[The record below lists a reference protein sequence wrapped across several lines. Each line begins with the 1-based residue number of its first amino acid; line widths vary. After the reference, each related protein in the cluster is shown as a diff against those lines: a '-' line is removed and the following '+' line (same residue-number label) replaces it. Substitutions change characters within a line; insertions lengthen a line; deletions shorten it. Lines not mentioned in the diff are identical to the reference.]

1 MGYNAW
7 MSNLQQSSLFSD
19 EALPPAV
26 APAAPARELAPM
38 LKQYLA
44 VKERYPDFHILI
56 QVGDF
61 YEVFFDDAK
70 VIADALNIRLTSRDK
85 SETDPIPMAGVP
97 IHALDNYL
105 PRLLERG
112 LSCVLVSQVESAD
125 TKFQNGKKVGVQR
138 EITRIIT
145 PGIRFEGD
153 GLDEKRYNFLAAAL
167 VSPRGAGAVGL
178 IDVSAGM
185 LRLIEIESKEGLV
198 DTLRKFAPSEL
209 LLPSIVDKNPIQRDE
224 KWIRSVKE
232 LSLEHGF
239 QISFRPYAQGNRES
253 VANKLSGLLLDQ
265 SRLGDVEKLSLE
277 SLFVVSG
284 LLDYV
289 ESVSLRSNLKISRFE
304 LITDAGR
311 SCLDAASIR
320 NLEIL
325 STRSDG
331 ARRNSLLD
339 FLDQTKT
346 PMGSRLLTDWVLN
359 PLTEL
364 EPIRARHAAV
374 EELLNNPGR
383 RDELI
388 RQLQFVRDI
397 DRLVTRVA
405 LGRGNPR
412 DLSSVRESLAVLP
425 QIKDT
430 LGTFNADLLKQL
442 VERLNL
448 HTSLKELLNNAIT
461 DEPPL
466 KLTEPGTIRP
476 GYSPEL
482 DELNQISTQGS
493 HWIVEL
499 EARERQRTG
508 IPSLKIKY
516 NNIFGYF
523 IEITN
528 THVSRAPTHYERK
541 QTLANAE
548 RFTIPELKEFEG
560 KVLSAKAKAL
570 ELEKKL
576 FSEVCNKVAAE
587 MSELQISAEV
597 LATLDVLLSFAE
609 SAARHSFCRPE
620 MTLDEVTEIVGGRH
634 PVVES
639 VIGSHN
645 YVANDA
651 SLNTID
657 RAFAVLTGPN
667 MGGKSTYLRMVG
679 IVHLMAQTGSF
690 VPARAAKLGIVDRIF
705 TRIGSADDLVRGES
719 TFMVE
724 MKEATAIALKATR
737 RSLVL
742 VDEVGRGTAT
752 TDGLAIARALAE
764 WLHDDTGC
772 RTIFATHFH
781 ELTELPSTKERVF
794 CLSVG
799 VVEDGDHISFTHV
812 IEHRAADR
820 SYGIEVAKLAG
831 LPTKILTRA
840 KELLNGELLNRDNS
854 AAESKKVSVKSF
866 PVKPSGSA
874 SHPKEQEEFRSLKQ
888 LVTEISSRNID
899 EMTPMQSLVELSAF
913 QKRARELQ
921 RS

>member
-1 MGYNAW
+1 
-7 MSNLQQSSLFSD
+7 
-19 EALPPAV
+19 
-26 APAAPARELAPM
+26 M
-38 LKQYLA
+38 LKHYLA
-44 VKERYPDFHILI
+44 VKERYPDFCVLF

-61 YEVFFDDAK
+61 YEVFFEDAK
-70 VIADALNIRLTSRDK
+70 IISDALNIRLTSRDK
-85 SETDPIPMAGVP
+85 AEVDPIPMAGVP

-105 PRLLERG
+105 PRLLEKG
-112 LSCVLVSQVESAD
+112 LSCVLVSQVDGGE
-125 TKFQNGKKVGVQR
+125 TKIQNGKKVGVQR

-153 GLDEKRYNFLAAAL
+153 GLDQKRYNFLAAAL

-178 IDVSAGM
+178 IDVSAGV
-185 LRLIEIESKEGLV
+185 LRLIEVESKEGLV
-198 DTLRKFAPSEL
+198 DTLRKFVPSEI
-209 LLPSIVDKNPIQRDE
+209 LLPSMVDKNPIQRDE
-224 KWIRSVKE
+224 KWIRTVKE
-232 LSLEHGF
+232 LSLEQGF
-239 QISFRPYAQGNRES
+239 QLSFRPYLDGDRAA
-253 VANKLSGLLLDQ
+253 VTKKLRTLLLDQ
-265 SRLGDVEKLSLE
+265 QRIIEVEKLSLE

-289 ESVSLRSNLKISRFE
+289 DTVSLKSDLKISRFE
-304 LITDAGR
+304 LVAEAGR

-331 ARRNSLLD
+331 QRRNSLID

-346 PMGSRLLTDWVLN
+346 PMGSRLLNDWLLN

-364 EPIRARHAAV
+364 EPIRARHEAV
-374 EELLNNPGR
+374 DELLNNPGR

-397 DRLVTRVA
+397 ERLVTRIA

-412 DLSSVRESLAVLP
+412 DLAAVRDSLEVLP
-425 QIKDT
+425 QLRET
-430 LGTFNADLLKQL
+430 LATFGTSLLKSL
-442 VERLNL
+442 TEGVSL
-448 HTSLKELLNNAIT
+448 HGSLKGLLKRAIT

-482 DELNQISTQGS
+482 DELNMISTKGS

-499 EARERQRTG
+499 EGRERQSTG
-508 IPSLKIKY
+508 ILSLKIKY

-523 IEITN
+523 IEVTN
-528 THVSRAPTHYERK
+528 THASRVPSHYERK

-560 KVLSAKAKAL
+560 KVLSARAKAL

-576 FSEVCNKVAAE
+576 FNEVCAAIAAE
-587 MSELQISAEV
+587 MSELQRSAEV
-597 LATLDVLLSFAE
+597 LGTLDVLLSFAE
-609 SAARHSFCRPE
+609 SAARFNFCRPE

-634 PVVES
+634 PVVEG

-645 YVANDA
+645 YVANDS
-651 SLNTID
+651 SLNTVD
-657 RAFAVLTGPN
+657 RSFAVLTGPN

-679 IVHLMAQTGSF
+679 IIHLMAQTGSF
-690 VPARAAKLGIVDRIF
+690 IPARAAKLGIVDRIF

-764 WLHDDTGC
+764 WLHDDIGC
-772 RTIFATHFH
+772 RTVFATHFH
-781 ELTELPSTKERVF
+781 ELTELPRSKERVF

-831 LPTKILTRA
+831 LPTKILARA
-840 KELLNGELLNRDNS
+840 KELLNGES
-854 AAESKKVSVKSF
+854 ATDRLTKSSKTEAL
-866 PVKPSGSA
+866 KPMPIQA
-874 SHPKEQEEFRSLKQ
+874 HPKEQEEFKSLKQ
-888 LVTEISSRNID
+888 LVAEISSRNLD
-899 EMTPMQSLVELSAF
+899 EMTPVQSLVELSAI

-921 RS
+921 GGRK